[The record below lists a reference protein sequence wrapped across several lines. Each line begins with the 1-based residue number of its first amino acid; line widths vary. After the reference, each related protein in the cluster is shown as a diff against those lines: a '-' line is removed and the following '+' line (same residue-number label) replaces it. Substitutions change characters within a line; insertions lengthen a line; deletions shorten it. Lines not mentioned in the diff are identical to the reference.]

1 MILILLLGAAIGT
14 ALVVGALAWRPPA
27 PSLVTRLA
35 RLDPL
40 PLDDVPANRGGTLAR
55 VSRLRPSAADL
66 ALLGRSREWFTTTR
80 TIAAAVLAIVVGGC
94 VSVAQFAGVPIPA
107 VGALAAL
114 AVGATAGY
122 LLPAVTLPS
131 QIETRRREYRD
142 AFASYLYLVSLGISA
157 GRGTAEALS
166 VAAAVSRW
174 PLFTQIA
181 DALDDARLSARP
193 PASALG
199 QLGRDID
206 LPELRELAATLTLV
220 ADEGSHARDTLAA
233 RAAGLRRRQLSDA
246 EGRAGANTETM
257 LVAQFVI
264 FIGFLLFLLLPAIA
278 AVLVLNPSA

>member
-1 MILILLLGAAIGT
+1 MTLMLLLGAVIGV
-14 ALVVGALAWRPPA
+14 ALVLGALAWSPPG
-27 PSLVTRLA
+27 PSLATQLA
-35 RLDPL
+35 RLDPP
-40 PLDDVPANRGGTLAR
+40 PLDDVPAKPRGTLAR
-55 VSRLRPSAADL
+55 VSRLRPSTADL
-66 ALLGRSREWFTTTR
+66 ALLGRTRGWFATTR
-80 TIAAAVLAIVVGGC
+80 TIAASVLGIVVAAC
-94 VSVAQFAGVPIPA
+94 VGIVRLAGLPIPA
-107 VGALAAL
+107 AGVLGAV

-122 LLPAVTLPS
+122 LLPAVTLPG

-181 DALDDARLSARP
+181 DALDDARLSGRP

-199 QLGRDID
+199 QLGRDLE

-220 ADEGSHARDTLAA
+220 ANEGSHARDTLAA

-246 EGRAGANTETM
+246 EGRAAANTETM

-264 FIGFLLFLLLPAIA
+264 FLGFLLFLLLPAVT
-278 AVLVLNPSA
+278 AVLVLNPA